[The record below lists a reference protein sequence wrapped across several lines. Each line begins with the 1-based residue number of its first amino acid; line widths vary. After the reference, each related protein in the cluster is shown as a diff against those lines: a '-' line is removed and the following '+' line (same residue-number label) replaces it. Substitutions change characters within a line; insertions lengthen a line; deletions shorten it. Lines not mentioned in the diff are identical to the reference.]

1 MKSIDLNYKEI
12 STDNNGNSIKQTSTA
27 TLNDGTKVKADDVWF
42 KVNLNKTKEED
53 INIPL
58 EIRSLPEV
66 KAFGN
71 LNSLQVAA
79 SGNEKLSLMS
89 A

>member
-12 STDNNGNSIKQTSTA
+12 STDNNGNSIKQPSTA

-58 EIRSLPEV
+58 EIRSLPKV

-79 SGNEKLSLMS
+79 SKNGKLGLMS

>member
-1 MKSIDLNYKEI
+1 MKSIDLNHKEI

-58 EIRSLPEV
+58 EIRSLPRG

-71 LNSLQVAA
+71 INSLQVAA
-79 SGNEKLSLMS
+79 SGNEKLGLMS